1 VKVRVLVRLKP
12 GILDVQGAAVQRA
25 LAGLGFADAR
35 ELRVGKLI
43 EVDVDATGV
52 EQARARVD
60 EMCRR
65 LLVNTILED
74 YTIEPERGPSA
85 LPHPK
90 ASGKMT
96 TAAASGP
103 PHPERR
109 DSIS

>member
-25 LAGLGFADAR
+25 LVGLGFGDAR
-35 ELRVGKLI
+35 ELRIGKLI
-43 EVDVDATGV
+43 ELDVDAATV

-74 YTIEPERGPSA
+74 YTIEPERA
-85 LPHPK
+85 
-90 ASGKMT
+90 
-96 TAAASGP
+96 
-103 PHPERR
+103 ERLAQPGAVR
-109 DSIS
+109 